1 MKMKI
6 TAKQAGTTLDLL
18 KTLDVPADTL
28 KRQLKRREVKR
39 NGVRIAADC
48 PVAPGDVVEVFV
60 PDRFVRTQPAQIVW
74 QGGGAVIADKP
85 AGADVYRFA
94 ESLGLMPAHRLD
106 RNTSGLLLLAET
118 PAALAVLETAVRKH
132 ALEKYYYAVV
142 LGKLHTGGT
151 YTVYQYK
158 DAAAATVKVSD
169 APQKGYEPAVT
180 AFEPLE
186 YDEATDTTRVRV
198 RIETGRTHQIRA
210 FFAHIGHPLVGDGK
224 YGDYAANRRLGGTQR
239 LVAYKLVFGDIPV
252 EGLAGRTIALPE
264 SVCAERLR
272 VQPSRMG

>member
-1 MKMKI
+1 MKLQI
-6 TAKQAGTTLDLL
+6 TAKQAGTAFELL
-18 KTLDVPADTL
+18 KGLDVPADKL
-28 KRQLKRREVKR
+28 KRQLKRREVKL

-48 PVAPGDVVEVFV
+48 PVAPGDMLEVFI
-60 PDRFVRTQPAQIVW
+60 PEQFVRTHPAQIVW

-94 ESLGLMPAHRLD
+94 ESLGLLPAHRLD

-118 PAALAVLETAVRKH
+118 PAVLTVLEAAVRKH
-132 ALEKYYYAVV
+132 CLEKYYYAVV
-142 LGKLHTGGT
+142 LGKLHNGGT

-158 DAAAATVKVSD
+158 DAATATVRVSD
-169 APQKGYEPAVT
+169 APQPGYEPAIT
-180 AFEPLE
+180 AFEPMA
-186 YDEATDTTRVRV
+186 YDAATDTTRVRV

-224 YGDYAANRRLGGTQR
+224 YGDYVANKRLGGTQR
-239 LVAYKLVFGDIPV
+239 LVAYKLVFGDVPV
-252 EGLAGRTIALPE
+252 EGLAGRTVELPE

-272 VQPSRMG
+272 V